1 MGKTAKKKRSEI
13 RKAAKK
19 ARKGKNYIK
28 MGPKQ
33 GHTGRRQKKSRYGTF
48 KAKKN
53 RGSRGPGTTPPGVKG
68 RRRRQGL
75 STGSKKRNL
84 PKRPMRPLRQRRRL
98 SSGDI
103 GTRRRRR

>member
-1 MGKTAKKKRSEI
+1 MGKTSKKKHSEI

-19 ARKGKNYIK
+19 ARKGRNYLRY
-28 MGPKQ
+28 GPKQ

-48 KAKKN
+48 KAKN
-53 RGSRGPGTTPPGVKG
+53 HGSRGPGTTPPGIKG

-75 STGSKKRNL
+75 STGSKRTKL
-84 PKRPMRPLRQRRRL
+84 PKRPLRPLRRRRRL

-103 GTRRRRR
+103 GAMRGRR